1 MVMLEKRV
9 YSREEIGQI
18 IGIDSSNKNFARK
31 VKDTLQKWGYSYEYK
46 RKEVTILKVPE
57 TIEERIAE
65 IAQRELG
72 LDVQCDASAFAA
84 FLFLLQ
90 FDEEFN
96 FSPWAARATLM
107 EKMGIKVSE
116 STLRR
121 WASKLIKLN
130 IIIKNDNE
138 RELWCTVSY
147 NGEKHQS
154 PVLDDEMDAYEAY
167 CKKRRQLLEE
177 EEKNENPNPWK
188 AIFPKLWQE
197 FKVVYYYCKPFT
209 CNAIVNKD
217 IKEMLTLVED
227 LYVFEGGEYILND
240 EVEET
245 HIFN

>member
-1 MVMLEKRV
+1 MLSLEKRF
-9 YSREEIGQI
+9 YSREEIGQV

-46 RKEVTILKVPE
+46 RKGVTVLKVPE
-57 TIEERIAE
+57 TVEEKIAE

-72 LDVQCDASAFAA
+72 LDVQCDSTAFAA

-90 FDEEFN
+90 FDEDFN
-96 FSPWAARATLM
+96 FSPWSARAAAM
-107 EKMGIKVSE
+107 KKMGIEVSE

-121 WASKLIKLN
+121 WASKLIQQN
-130 IIIKNDNE
+130 IIIKDDEN
-138 RELWCTVSY
+138 RELWFTVSY

-154 PVLDDEMDAYEAY
+154 PVLDEDMEAY
-167 CKKRRQLLEE
+167 QAYCQRRRQLLEE

-188 AIFPKLWQE
+188 TIFPKLWQE
-197 FKVVYYYCKPFT
+197 FKAVYYYCKPFT
-209 CNAIVNKD
+209 CNAIASDN
-217 IKEMLTLVED
+217 IREMLSLVED

-245 HIFN
+245 HIFG